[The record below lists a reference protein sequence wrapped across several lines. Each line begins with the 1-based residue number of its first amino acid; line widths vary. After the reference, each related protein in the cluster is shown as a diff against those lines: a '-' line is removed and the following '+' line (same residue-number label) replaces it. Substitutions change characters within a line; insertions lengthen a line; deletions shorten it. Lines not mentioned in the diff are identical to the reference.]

1 MARFCSGWFACHCC
15 SVSFVVLGFGR
26 LNERERER
34 EREQQTA
41 VMLTSNEGLCEL
53 QEADERKGSIF

>member
-1 MARFCSGWFACHCC
+1 MK
-15 SVSFVVLGFGR
+15 
-26 LNERERER
+26 ERER